1 MSVDHAAMV
10 AARERLR
17 AQMPVVKKWAY
28 FDHAAMAPLP
38 APVADTLRKW
48 IDEAVADGTPIWPE
62 WVARIERMRADA
74 ATMIGATPEEIAL
87 VRNTTSG
94 ISLIAEGLTWK
105 PGDNVVTLADEFPS
119 NMFPWLQLADRGVE
133 TRRVPT
139 ENGLLNLDDLAAACD
154 ARTRLVSVSW
164 VGYATGYK
172 HDVDRILEIAH
183 SRGALMFLDAI
194 QGLGAFSIDV

>member
-1 MSVDHAAMV
+1 MSVDHSAMV
-10 AARERLR
+10 EARNRLR
-17 AQMPVVKKWAY
+17 ALMPVTKKWTY

-38 APVADTLRKW
+38 MPAGDVLRKW
-48 IDEAVADGTPIWPE
+48 IDEAVNEGTPKWPE
-62 WVARIERMRADA
+62 WVAQVERMRADA
-74 ATMIGATPEEIAL
+74 ARMIGADADEIAL
-87 VRNTTSG
+87 VRNTTCG
-94 ISLIAEGLTWK
+94 ISLVAEGLSWK

-139 ENGLLNLDDLAAACD
+139 ENGRLNLDDLAAACD

-164 VGYATGYK
+164 VGYATGYR
-172 HDVDRILEIAH
+172 HDIERIVEIAH

-194 QGLGAFSIDV
+194 QGLGAF